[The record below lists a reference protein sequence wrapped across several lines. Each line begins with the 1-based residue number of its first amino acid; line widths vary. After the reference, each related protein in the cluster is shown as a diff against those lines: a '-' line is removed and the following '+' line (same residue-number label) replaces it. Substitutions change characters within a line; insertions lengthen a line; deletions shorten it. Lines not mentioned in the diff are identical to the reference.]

1 MITLVVIPGFWKEV
15 HEANQSKK
23 GNRKICS
30 RRRAGFAARCKSR
43 SQDRPYPRN
52 THLYLEGRQ
61 GRSGETVKQQ
71 KQQRKIVIS
80 TFRDSRKE
88 VCAEGMMKAS

>member
-1 MITLVVIPGFWKEV
+1 MIIQAASPEYWSKA
-15 HEANQSKK
+15 HEK
-23 GNRKICS
+23 NRYEKTITS
-30 RRRAGFAARCKSR
+30 HIGRRAGFAARRESR

-71 KQQRKIVIS
+71 KQQR
-80 TFRDSRKE
+80 
-88 VCAEGMMKAS
+88 